1 MCIVKVVWTCAL
13 CGDVSGIDVVFGKA
27 LYSTSFLLDDAMQL
41 SRCPP
46 SPLGLWPPKLAI

>member
-13 CGDVSGIDVVFGKA
+13 CGDVSGIDGVFGKA